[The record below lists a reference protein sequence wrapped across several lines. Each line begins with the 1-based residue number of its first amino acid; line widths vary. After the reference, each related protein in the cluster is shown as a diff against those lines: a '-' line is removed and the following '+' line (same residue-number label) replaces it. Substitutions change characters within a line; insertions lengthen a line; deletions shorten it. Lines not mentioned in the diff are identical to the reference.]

1 MAIIVF
7 WILLSIAVAMFAAKR
22 GRHGFGWF
30 LISAVISPL
39 LGFIFLLV
47 SKDLSKDDELR
58 VPCPKCSEKV
68 LITASICPHCKSDLA
83 TNLNFIE
90 AADALKQKPDEDRK
104 NLMIGVGF
112 IVGLIFIVKIIDSF

>member
-7 WILLSIAVAMFAAKR
+7 WFLLSIAVAMLASKR
-22 GRHGFGWF
+22 GRNGFGWF

-47 SKDLSKDDELR
+47 TKDLSKEDELR

-68 LITASICPHCKSDLA
+68 LITATICPYCKSDL
-83 TNLNFIE
+83 TNNSNFLE
-90 AADALKQKPDEDRK
+90 SGVALKKKPEEDRN
-104 NLMIGVGF
+104 NLMIGIGF
-112 IVGLIFIVKIIDSF
+112 IVALIVIVKIIDSF